1 MAKWGDGSTTRVL
14 VTSLPPMTTQTDT
27 PPASTTPSTLS
38 LLRVFRHR
46 NYRLFF
52 AGQLT
57 SLMGTW
63 MQSVAQGWL
72 VYTMTHS
79 PLLLGLTSFC
89 GQIPV
94 FFIAPFGGTISDR
107 VDRRRLL
114 IVTQGLSML
123 QAAILATLTL
133 AHVVQVWE
141 IVALAFSM
149 GMINAFDVPTR
160 QAFTIEMVGREDLRN
175 AIALNSVMFNLA
187 RVIGPSA
194 AGLLVALAGEGVCFA
209 LNALSYAAVLASLVL
224 MQVEPR
230 PRPAP
235 EHPLREMQAGFVYAW
250 RTRPIR
256 VALMLVAVSSCFGAA
271 YLALMPAFARDVLHQ
286 GSEGLGFLM
295 ASVGVGAL
303 GGAYALSRVHDRHLM
318 LTPVLAAAGFGV
330 SLILFCA
337 FALAAAVDGAA
348 AAHRLLPH
356 AAGRVVEHVSSVGI
370 GRSVARP
377 GGVVLCDGVHGH
389 DAVGVAAAGLACD
402 ANRRSRGGD
411 GRWRRGHRL
420 VGLCVVRLA
429 RKDRARRA

>member
-1 MAKWGDGSTTRVL
+1 
-14 VTSLPPMTTQTDT
+14 MTTQTDI
-27 PPASTTPSTLS
+27 PPASTTPSTLA

-52 AGQLT
+52 AGQLV

-72 VYTMTHS
+72 VYSMTHS

-89 GQIPV
+89 AQVPV
-94 FFIAPFGGTISDR
+94 FFVAPFGGTISDR

-123 QAAILATLTL
+123 QAAILAVLTI
-133 AHVVQVWE
+133 ARVVQVWE

-149 GMINAFDVPTR
+149 GIINAFDVPTR
-160 QAFTIEMVGREDLRN
+160 QAFTIEMVGRDDLRN

-194 AGLLVALAGEGVCFA
+194 AGLLVAFAGEGVCFA
-209 LNALSYAAVLASLVL
+209 LNALSYAAVLSSLVL
-224 MQVEPR
+224 IQVEQR

-318 LTPVLAAAGFGV
+318 LTPVLAAAGFGAC
-330 SLILFCA
+330 LILFSYSHWLPLSM
-337 FALAAAVDGAA
+337 AL
-348 AAHRLLPH
+348 LLPT
-356 AAGRVVEHVSSVGI
+356 AFCLMLLGGSSNTILQTVSEDRMRGRVVAFYAMAFMGMMPWGSLLLGWLATRI
-370 GRSVARP
+370 
-377 GGVVLCDGVHGH
+377 
-389 DAVGVAAAGLACD
+389 GVAEAVSGGGIVVIASAAFAWFD
-402 ANRRSRGGD
+402 RRE
-411 GRWRRGHRL
+411 
-420 VGLCVVRLA
+420 RLA
-429 RKDRARRA
+429 PAGE